1 MFTFFLQL
9 CILGM
14 KDCFLLIKVLNKL
27 TWGILVSMR
36 LYTTEFFYFLT
47 SALLWVLWIRYTPIH
62 THTYPIDQ
70 FTQQGS
76 TCIVMGQQWTLAIT
90 SFGAHHKNSGI
101 IHVVPSDS
109 LNLINQPP
117 LWLHWSFT
125 RDPLYGVKRWGPPEF
140 WWVLSYPSRQEISE
154 IREDI
159 LFRDH
164 NTCIRWFIS

>member
-1 MFTFFLQL
+1 
-9 CILGM
+9 M

-62 THTYPIDQ
+62 THTHTHRLNWPVY
-70 FTQQGS
+70 
-76 TCIVMGQQWTLAIT
+76 IT
-90 SFGAHHKNSGI
+90 EKHVHRDGATGDPSNNIIEARHKNSGI

-154 IREDI
+154 IRGDI